1 MHIRELKKKPNFKK
15 SILLMFDKEA
25 CGFLA
30 AITTYMIEK
39 SPINYQIVRL
49 ASCIDPAYIANEN
62 KVENCTLKV

>member
-1 MHIRELKKKPNFKK
+1 
-15 SILLMFDKEA
+15 MFDKEA